1 MAVHTLV
8 EADAED
14 KDVQTLIFLHCAGF
28 HGKSFKKLARLMSS
42 AFGEK
47 KLQVLAPDLRAH
59 GDTAVG
65 GETSFTWYQMA
76 DELLELVRARNLVG
90 KAIAVGHSLG
100 AVVSMIAEIKNPGT
114 FRGLWCFEPV
124 LFTEKKLGQYYSK
137 FFASKARQRRS
148 KFESFEEVC
157 KCIASLS
164 RHCEYASFVCDTY
177 TCLPFF
183 YLSKYTLAQALNNF
197 SRKQPMKRF
206 DQQCLRDYVMDG
218 FRDTGKNGIELK
230 CAPESESHTYMA
242 GYETYKRNINN
253 QLKEIKCPLVLAC
266 GTNVGKESVVS
277 QGSDAFAG
285 EFPQGRLERYGNL
298 GHFGPFE
305 KPEFICGRI
314 LFFIQ
319 TQLNSNTAVPRY
331 LSYQAARL

>member
-148 KFESFEEVC
+148 KFESFEE
-157 KCIASLS
+157 
-164 RHCEYASFVCDTY
+164 
-177 TCLPFF
+177 
-183 YLSKYTLAQALNNF
+183 ALNNF